1 MFCGCECAA
10 GEFFGVCVMRPSCL
24 FALPFPRLFFAR
36 LYIKRQRNKER
47 KRDEPKKDANEG
59 PFWVSCSP
67 LCCCLTSPEVKSRK
81 KQTNQEAF
89 FFLFSARLSVYLP
102 LSFSLSLLLS
112 PALLLCCSHLTS
124 NNRHRRGRKGRGL
137 SLDLRLSL
145 SRFISLSPLPH
156 LPVSPPL
163 LSLYLPQ

>member
-1 MFCGCECAA
+1 MRRRRSFWCLCGALVLFICAPFSPSLFC
-10 GEFFGVCVMRPSCL
+10 SS
-24 FALPFPRLFFAR
+24 
-36 LYIKRQRNKER
+36 LYKETKKQREIER

-59 PFWVSCSP
+59 PFLVPCAP

-145 SRFISLSPLPH
+145 SRFISLSSSPH
-156 LPVSPPL
+156 LPVSSPL

>member
-10 GEFFGVCVMRPSCL
+10 DGFAGACAVRSSCL
-24 FALPFPRLFFAR
+24 FALSFPRLFFAR

-59 PFWVSCSP
+59 PFLVSCSP

-89 FFLFSARLSVYLP
+89 FFLFSARLSVYLL

-112 PALLLCCSHLTS
+112 PALLLYCSHLTS

-145 SRFISLSPLPH
+145 SRFISLSSSPH
-156 LPVSPPL
+156 LPVPPPL